1 MNSHA
6 TSALRPTSDVR
17 QRAAVKSSGQSRVQK
32 AGPGAGSKSRVHVK
46 IAVRPRKSVLDRCQ
60 SAWYCPAKQQS
71 RQQGEGTM
79 SGMERATQRLK
90 WVQRVALA
98 LLVVAGVVNYI
109 DRATLAV
116 ANPLI
121 REELGLSIA
130 DMGYLLS
137 AFLWAYA
144 FAQLPTG
151 AMVDRLGPR
160 ALLTMGLS
168 LWSLAQLLG
177 GLVQNFGQFFGAR
190 VLLGV
195 GEAPQFP
202 TGARVVRD
210 WFNQRDRGLATGV
223 FNCASSLGTAIAVP
237 LLTYLMLSFGWRTM
251 FVIMGIAGLI
261 VAASWFALYRNPG
274 EVALTASENA
284 YRTQGDP
291 PGQRTK
297 VTFGEWKL
305 LFRFKTTW
313 GMIFGYFGCIYL
325 TWIYTAWLPGY
336 LEIERHMSVKYT
348 GWAAAVPFACG
359 VVGGV
364 LGGYIAAIALLG
376 TAVCTVAAAY
386 VSSNALAI
394 AFISVSLFLVYVTS
408 TCAWALSSVA
418 VPTNCTASIG
428 AVQNFG
434 GYLGGALAPT
444 VTGLIV
450 QNTGSFVPALVVGAL
465 IGVASAA
472 CYLFIVDQPITE
484 TEMDALSYPRGA
496 PAGAQRPG

>member
-1 MNSHA
+1 
-6 TSALRPTSDVR
+6 
-17 QRAAVKSSGQSRVQK
+17 
-32 AGPGAGSKSRVHVK
+32 
-46 IAVRPRKSVLDRCQ
+46 
-60 SAWYCPAKQQS
+60 
-71 RQQGEGTM
+71 M
-79 SGMERATQRLK
+79 SGIEQATPRLK
-90 WVQRVALA
+90 LIQRVALTM
-98 LLVVAGVVNYI
+98 LVVAGVVNYI

-160 ALLTMGLS
+160 ILLTLGLS

-177 GLVQNFGQFFGAR
+177 GLVQSFGQFFGAR
-190 VLLGV
+190 VLLGL

-210 WFNQRDRGLATGV
+210 WFNQRDRGLATGI

-237 LLTYLMLSFGWRTM
+237 LLTFLMLTFGWRAM
-251 FVIMGIAGLI
+251 FVIMGVAGLI
-261 VAASWFALYRNPG
+261 VAAVWYLLYRNPH
-274 EVALTASENA
+274 ELALTQQENR

-297 VTFGEWKL
+297 VTFREWKL
-305 LFRFKTTW
+305 LFRFRTTW
-313 GMIFGYFGCIYL
+313 GMVFGYFGCIYL

-364 LGGYIAAIALLG
+364 FGGYIADMLVRRGVAPLKSRSYPAAIALLG
-376 TAVCTVAAAY
+376 TAACTVAAAY

-394 AFISVSLFLVYVTS
+394 AFISLSLFLVYVTS

-444 VTGLIV
+444 VTGLIA
-450 QNTGSFVPALVVGAL
+450 QKTGSFVPALVVGAL
-465 IGVASAA
+465 IGVVSAG
-472 CYLFIVDQPITE
+472 CYLFAVDRPITASD
-484 TEMDALSYPRGA
+484 MDAMSDPQMHPLEVGA
-496 PAGAQRPG
+496 SPTE

>member
-1 MNSHA
+1 MLGPELA
-6 TSALRPTSDVR
+6 TLR
-17 QRAAVKSSGQSRVQK
+17 VKW
-32 AGPGAGSKSRVHVK
+32 
-46 IAVRPRKSVLDRCQ
+46 I
-60 SAWYCPAKQQS
+60 
-71 RQQGEGTM
+71 
-79 SGMERATQRLK
+79 
-90 WVQRVALA
+90 QRVALA
-98 LLVVAGVVNYI
+98 LLVIAGVVNYI

-121 REELGLSIA
+121 RNELGLSIA

-160 ALLTMGLS
+160 ILLTMGLS
-168 LWSLAQLLG
+168 LWSVAQLLG

-190 VLLGV
+190 VLLGL

-202 TGARVVRD
+202 TAARVVRD

-237 LLTYLMLSFGWRTM
+237 LLTMLMLTFGWRAM
-251 FVIMGIAGLI
+251 FVIMGVAGLM
-261 VAASWFALYRNPG
+261 VAAAWCVLYRNPS
-274 EVALTASENA
+274 EIALSAGENA

-291 PGQRTK
+291 PGARTK
-297 VTFGEWKL
+297 VSFREWKL
-305 LFRFKTTW
+305 LFRFRTTW
-313 GMIFGYFGCIYL
+313 GMIAGYFGCIYL

-364 LGGYIAAIALLG
+364 LGGYIADMLVRRGVEPLKSRRYPAAIALLG
-376 TAVCTVAAAY
+376 TAACTVAAAY
-386 VSSNALAI
+386 VESNALAI
-394 AFISVSLFLVYVTS
+394 AFISISLFLVYVTS

-450 QNTGSFVPALVVGAL
+450 QHTGSFVPALVVGGL
-465 IGVASAA
+465 IGVVSAGS
-472 CYLFIVDQPITE
+472 YLFIVDQPITAADLDSE
-484 TEMDALSYPRGA
+484 I
-496 PAGAQRPG
+496 GAQLGPVQGGRTGPA

>member
-1 MNSHA
+1 
-6 TSALRPTSDVR
+6 
-17 QRAAVKSSGQSRVQK
+17 
-32 AGPGAGSKSRVHVK
+32 
-46 IAVRPRKSVLDRCQ
+46 
-60 SAWYCPAKQQS
+60 
-71 RQQGEGTM
+71 M
-79 SGMERATQRLK
+79 SGMELATPRLK
-90 WVQRVALA
+90 SIQRVALA
-98 LLVVAGVVNYI
+98 LLVIAGVVNYI

-130 DMGYLLS
+130 EMGYLLS

-144 FAQLPTG
+144 FSQLPTG

-160 ALLTMGLS
+160 LLLTMGLS

-177 GLVQNFGQFFGAR
+177 GLVQNFTQFFGAR
-190 VLLGV
+190 VLLGL

-251 FVIMGIAGLI
+251 FVIMGVAGLI
-261 VAASWFALYRNPG
+261 VAALWFLLYRNPG
-274 EVALTASENA
+274 EVDLTAPENA

-305 LFRFKTTW
+305 LFRFRTTW

-364 LGGYIAAIALLG
+364 LGGYIADILVRRGVEPLKSRRYPAAIALLG
-376 TAVCTVAAAY
+376 TAACTVAAAY

-465 IGVASAA
+465 IGVVSAG
-472 CYLFIVDQPITE
+472 CYLFIVDQPITAAE
-484 TEMDALSYPRGA
+484 LDAASGA
-496 PAGAQRPG
+496 DVDSLGVGAKPKQ

>member
-1 MNSHA
+1 MPGVELA
-6 TSALRPTSDVR
+6 TP
-17 QRAAVKSSGQSRVQK
+17 
-32 AGPGAGSKSRVHVK
+32 
-46 IAVRPRKSVLDRCQ
+46 
-60 SAWYCPAKQQS
+60 
-71 RQQGEGTM
+71 
-79 SGMERATQRLK
+79 RLK
-90 WVQRVALA
+90 TIQRVALA

-144 FAQLPTG
+144 FSQLPTG
-151 AMVDRLGPR
+151 AMVDKLGPR
-160 ALLTMGLS
+160 LLLGMGLT
-168 LWSLAQLLG
+168 LWSFAQLLG
-177 GLVQNFGQFFGAR
+177 GLVRNFGEFFGAR
-190 VLLGV
+190 LLLGV

-237 LLTYLMLSFGWRTM
+237 LLTYLMLSFGWRSM

-261 VAASWFALYRNPG
+261 VAGLWYLLYRNPRDID
-274 EVALTASENA
+274 LTARENA
-284 YRTQGDP
+284 YRTEGDP
-291 PGQRTK
+291 PGQRTQ
-297 VTFGEWKL
+297 VTFREWKL
-305 LFRFKTTW
+305 LFRFRTTW

-359 VVGGV
+359 VVGGLV
-364 LGGYIAAIALLG
+364 GGYFADFLVRRGVEPLRSRRYPAAVALLG
-376 TAVCTVAAAY
+376 TAACTVAAAY
-386 VSSNALAI
+386 VESNALAI
-394 AFISVSLFLVYVTS
+394 AFISVSLFLLYVTS

-450 QNTGSFVPALVVGAL
+450 QHTGSFVPALVVGAL
-465 IGVASAA
+465 IGVISAGS
-472 CYLFIVDQPITE
+472 YLFVVDQPITAA
-484 TEMDALSYPRGA
+484 EMDAVSARSEA
-496 PAGAQRPG
+496 MA

>member
-1 MNSHA
+1 MTGIAKA
-6 TSALRPTSDVR
+6 T
-17 QRAAVKSSGQSRVQK
+17 
-32 AGPGAGSKSRVHVK
+32 
-46 IAVRPRKSVLDRCQ
+46 PRLKSVQL
-60 SAWYCPAKQQS
+60 A
-71 RQQGEGTM
+71 
-79 SGMERATQRLK
+79 
-90 WVQRVALA
+90 ALA
-98 LLVVAGVVNYI
+98 MLVVAGVINYI

-121 REELGLSIA
+121 REDLGLSIA

-144 FAQLPTG
+144 FSQLPTG
-151 AMVDRLGPR
+151 AMVDKVGPR
-160 ALLTMGLS
+160 ILLALGLS

-177 GLVQNFGQFFGAR
+177 GLVQSFGQFFGAR
-190 VLLGV
+190 LLLGI

-210 WFNQRDRGLATGV
+210 WFNQRDRGLATGI

-237 LLTYLMLSFGWRTM
+237 LLTFLMLAFGWRAM
-251 FVIMGIAGLI
+251 FVMMGAAGL
-261 VAASWFALYRNPG
+261 VMAAVWYLVYRNPD
-274 EVALTASENA
+274 ELALTPEENT

-291 PGQRTK
+291 PGQQRTK
-297 VTFGEWKL
+297 VTFREWKL
-305 LFRFKTTW
+305 LFRFRTTW

-336 LEIERHMSVKYT
+336 LEIQRHMSVKYT
-348 GWAAAVPFACG
+348 GWAAAIPFAWG
-359 VVGGV
+359 VIGGV
-364 LGGYIAAIALLG
+364 LGGYIADRLVRRGVEPLKSRRYPAAIALLG
-376 TAVCTVAAAY
+376 TAACTVAAAY
-386 VSSNALAI
+386 VESNALAI
-394 AFISVSLFLVYVTS
+394 AFISASLFLVYVTS

-450 QNTGSFVPALVVGAL
+450 QTTGSFVPALVVGAL
-465 IGVASAA
+465 IGVVSAA
-472 CYLFIVDQPITE
+472 SYLFIVDQPITAMD
-484 TEMDALSYPRGA
+484 MDAISHPGA
-496 PAGAQRPG
+496 TALKAGATHTEIP

>member
-1 MNSHA
+1 MPEMLKA
-6 TSALRPTSDVR
+6 TARLKAV
-17 QRAAVKSSGQSRVQK
+17 QRAALV
-32 AGPGAGSKSRVHVK
+32 
-46 IAVRPRKSVLDRCQ
+46 
-60 SAWYCPAKQQS
+60 
-71 RQQGEGTM
+71 M
-79 SGMERATQRLK
+79 
-90 WVQRVALA
+90 
-98 LLVVAGVVNYI
+98 LVVAGVINYV

-121 REELGLSIA
+121 REDLGLSIA

-137 AFLWAYA
+137 AFLWSYA

-160 ALLTMGLS
+160 LLLTLGLS

-177 GLVQNFGQFFGAR
+177 GLVRGFGEFFGAR
-190 VLLGV
+190 ILLGI

-210 WFNQRDRGLATGV
+210 WFNQRDRGLATGI

-237 LLTYLMLSFGWRTM
+237 LLTFLMLTFGWRTM
-251 FVIMGIAGLI
+251 FMLMGVAGLLM
-261 VAASWFALYRNPG
+261 AAVWYFVYRDPGAL
-274 EVALTASENA
+274 ALTPEENV

-297 VTFGEWKL
+297 VTFREWKL
-305 LFRFKTTW
+305 LFRFRTAW
-313 GMIFGYFGCIYL
+313 GMILGYFGCIYL

-348 GWAAAVPFACG
+348 GWAAAIPFAWG

-364 LGGYIAAIALLG
+364 AGGYIADFLVRRGVAPVKSRKYPAAIALLG
-376 TAVCTVAAAY
+376 TAACTIAAAY

-394 AFISVSLFLVYVTS
+394 AFISASLFLVYVTS

-418 VPTNCTASIG
+418 APTNCTASIG
-428 AVQNFG
+428 AMQNFG

-450 QNTGSFVPALVVGAL
+450 QATGSFVPALVVGAL

-472 CYLFIVDQPITE
+472 CYLFIVDQPITAID
-484 TEMDALSYPRGA
+484 MDALSTPGA
-496 PAGAQRPG
+496 APLGAGGG

>member
-1 MNSHA
+1 
-6 TSALRPTSDVR
+6 
-17 QRAAVKSSGQSRVQK
+17 
-32 AGPGAGSKSRVHVK
+32 
-46 IAVRPRKSVLDRCQ
+46 
-60 SAWYCPAKQQS
+60 
-71 RQQGEGTM
+71 M
-79 SGMERATQRLK
+79 SGMELATPRLK
-90 WVQRVALA
+90 SIQRVALA
-98 LLVVAGVVNYI
+98 LLVIAGVVNYI

-130 DMGYLLS
+130 EMGYLLS

-144 FAQLPTG
+144 FSQLPTG

-160 ALLTMGLS
+160 LLLTMGLS

-177 GLVQNFGQFFGAR
+177 GLVQNFTQFFGAR
-190 VLLGV
+190 VLLGL

-237 LLTYLMLSFGWRTM
+237 LLTYLMLSFGWRMM
-251 FVIMGIAGLI
+251 FVIMGVAGLI
-261 VAASWFALYRNPG
+261 VAALWFLLYRNPG
-274 EVALTASENA
+274 EVDLTATENA

-305 LFRFKTTW
+305 LFRFRTTW

-364 LGGYIAAIALLG
+364 LGGYIADILVRRGVEPLKSRRYPAAIALLG
-376 TAVCTVAAAY
+376 TAACTVAAAY

-465 IGVASAA
+465 IGVVSAG
-472 CYLFIVDQPITE
+472 CYLFIVDQPITAAE
-484 TEMDALSYPRGA
+484 LDAASGA
-496 PAGAQRPG
+496 NLDSLGVGAKPKQ

>member
-1 MNSHA
+1 
-6 TSALRPTSDVR
+6 
-17 QRAAVKSSGQSRVQK
+17 
-32 AGPGAGSKSRVHVK
+32 
-46 IAVRPRKSVLDRCQ
+46 
-60 SAWYCPAKQQS
+60 
-71 RQQGEGTM
+71 M

-144 FAQLPTG
+144 FSQLPTG

-160 ALLTMGLS
+160 ILLTMGLS

-223 FNCASSLGTAIAVP
+223 FNCASSLGTAIAAP
-237 LLTYLMLSFGWRTM
+237 LLTYLMLSFGWRVM
-251 FVIMGIAGLI
+251 FVVMGVAGLI
-261 VAASWFALYRNPG
+261 VAALWGVLYRNPD
-274 EVALTASENA
+274 EVALTPQENT

-297 VTFGEWKL
+297 VTFREWKL
-305 LFRFKTTW
+305 LFRFRTTW

-348 GWAAAVPFACG
+348 GWAAAIPFAWG

-364 LGGYIAAIALLG
+364 LGGYIADILVRRGVEPLRSRRYPAAIALLG
-376 TAVCTVAAAY
+376 TAICTVAAAY

-394 AFISVSLFLVYVTS
+394 TFISISLFLVYMTS

-450 QNTGSFVPALVVGAL
+450 QNTGSFVPALVVGSL
-465 IGVASAA
+465 IGAVSAG
-472 CYLFIVDQPITE
+472 CYLFVVDQPITAAD
-484 TEMDALSYPRGA
+484 MDAASDAKIGPLGVSANPE
-496 PAGAQRPG
+496 QKL

>member
-1 MNSHA
+1 MSA
-6 TSALRPTSDVR
+6 TEL
-17 QRAAVKSSGQSRVQK
+17 
-32 AGPGAGSKSRVHVK
+32 
-46 IAVRPRKSVLDRCQ
+46 
-60 SAWYCPAKQQS
+60 
-71 RQQGEGTM
+71 
-79 SGMERATQRLK
+79 ATPRLK
-90 WVQRVALA
+90 SIQRVALA
-98 LLVVAGVVNYI
+98 MLVVAGVVNYI

-151 AMVDRLGPR
+151 AMVDRIGPR
-160 ALLTMGLS
+160 ILLALGLS
-168 LWSLAQLLG
+168 LWSFAQLLG

-190 VLLGV
+190 VLLGI

-202 TGARVVRD
+202 TGARVARD
-210 WFNQRDRGLATGV
+210 WFNQRDRGLATGI

-237 LLTYLMLSFGWRTM
+237 LLTFLMLSFGWRVM
-251 FVIMGIAGLI
+251 FVIMGVAGLV
-261 VAASWFALYRNPG
+261 VAALWYLVYRNPH
-274 EVALTASENA
+274 EVALTAQENS

-297 VTFGEWKL
+297 VTFREWKL
-305 LFRFKTTW
+305 LFRFRTTW
-313 GMIFGYFGCIYL
+313 GMVFGYFGCIYL

-359 VVGGV
+359 VLGGV
-364 LGGYIAAIALLG
+364 LGGYIADILLRRGVAPLKSRRYPAAIALLG
-376 TAVCTVAAAY
+376 TAICTVAAAY

-450 QNTGSFVPALVVGAL
+450 QHTGSFVPALVVGAL
-465 IGVASAA
+465 IGAVSAG
-472 CYLFIVDQPITE
+472 CYMFIVDQPITAADLDAMSDPDTSSLGLGATR
-484 TEMDALSYPRGA
+484 TEKP
-496 PAGAQRPG
+496 